1 MFNWLRRILR
11 RNTPA
16 RPLAPQP
23 TPSAP
28 VAAPPPAPASTVIRP
43 IPAST
48 PIDSKPRYN
57 PQTQEQAK
65 AYLSKI
71 HEKIDS
77 LASSFAAGNINR
89 TQFQELY
96 SHYQRELQTVEA
108 AMALSPDSDDWKN
121 AVTEGQSI
129 LIRHRNRAAVLG
141 FSIYDNNSGL
151 PVRSLGQFKV
161 DPALFVPMLSS
172 YRSATAEIFGG
183 GIRSTQIEGGQWLSF
198 VPGRF
203 TTTLALFN
211 HEPSTRQLKALEE
224 LQVLFENANSSQISS
239 SPINLEGL
247 ACPHEYFIGHPL

>member
-1 MFNWLRRILR
+1 MD
-11 RNTPA
+11 TPT
-16 RPLAPQP
+16 RPPAPQP
-23 TPSAP
+23 TPTAP
-28 VAAPPPAPASTVIRP
+28 VAASPVPAPPPTVIRP

-48 PIDSKPRYN
+48 PIDSKPRSN

-65 AYLSKI
+65 AYLNKI

-77 LASSFAAGNINR
+77 LASSFATGNLNR

-96 SHYQRELQTVEA
+96 AHYQRELQTVEA
-108 AMALSPDSDDWKN
+108 AMALSPESDDWKN

-183 GIRSTQIEGGQWLSF
+183 SLRSTQIDGGQWLCF
-198 VPGRF
+198 VPGRA
-203 TTTLALFN
+203 TTTLALFH

-224 LQVLFENANSSQISS
+224 LQVLFENANSSQLSS